1 MTSHKESTI
10 KNYLALMEEAKS
22 RFFVINNTYQNEHK
36 YPPAIVSEI
45 CYLQFRLLCEI
56 IALGCLLV
64 HGDIPHPKALQ
75 KAYNPTKIMKHLE
88 KLNPHFYPQPIKHT
102 LKDNKHE
109 LAATPNIP
117 HLSKSDLIK
126 LWNKSGDLLHRAP
139 LTKLGKPPRTDVQKF
154 SDIFEWS
161 GKLTGLLNSHWITLT
176 ENQRGM
182 VVSLMSKETNKASA
196 SVFNFNSPD
205 KIEQVQTYNVLI
217 GGHHTYFY
225 FAWSFLSLFF
235 GISLLKWQ

>member
-1 MTSHKESTI
+1 MTSQQESAI
-10 KNYLALMEEAKS
+10 KTYLGLMEEAKF
-22 RFFVINNTYQNEHK
+22 RFFVINNTYQNEQK
-36 YPPAIVSEI
+36 FPPAIVSEI

-75 KAYNPTKIMKHLE
+75 KAYNPSKIMKHLE

-102 LKDNKHE
+102 MKDNKHE
-109 LAATPNIP
+109 LAAIPDIP
-117 HLSKSDLIK
+117 HLSKRDLMK

-139 LTKLGKPPRTDVQKF
+139 LTKLSKPPPTDIKKF

-161 GKLTGLLNSHWITLT
+161 GKLTGLLNSHWITLI

-182 VVSLMSKETNKASA
+182 VVSLMSEETNKAAA
-196 SVFNFNSPD
+196 SVFNFTSQD
-205 KIEQVQTYNVLI
+205 KIVQVQTYYV
-217 GGHHTYFY
+217 
-225 FAWSFLSLFF
+225 S
-235 GISLLKWQ
+235 